1 LTIMR
6 SLLFACALFIAFGAV
21 APTSAAADPI
31 LIALQS
37 ANDPT
42 LLLLSGLGFLGL
54 AAGLRRRTRRQAR
67 S

>member
-1 LTIMR
+1 MDR
-6 SLLFACALFIAFGAV
+6 LLFASAIFMAFGAA

-37 ANDPT
+37 ANDST